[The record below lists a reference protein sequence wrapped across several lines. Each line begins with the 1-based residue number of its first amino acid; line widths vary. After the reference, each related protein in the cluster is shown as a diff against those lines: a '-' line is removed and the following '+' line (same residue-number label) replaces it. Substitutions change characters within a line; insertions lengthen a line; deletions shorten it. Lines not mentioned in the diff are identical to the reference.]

1 MDDTTTDT
9 VAEEPSRYLFDVSFD
24 ADQIA
29 RAEAEAKAQEEAPP
43 EPTFTLL
50 QIDEARKQGYDE
62 GVLAG
67 REEASSGIENSIGQ
81 TLEQIAQQLPAIIQT
96 QSAANEQMM
105 ANAAEIAVTVM
116 RKLMPTLLERHGAA
130 EIDALLSDCVSN
142 LIDQPKIRIRVAA
155 DHAATVEER
164 LEGLVA
170 ASGFD
175 GRFIVEPDE
184 AMQPTDCSIDWPGGG
199 IEKRCD
205 DIWAQIDTALE
216 RFLGQFGKETP
227 DPAPNVG
234 EADQATMPPAE
245 AATGADID
253 ESDDMT
259 AQPAAD
265 ADAQSIPAD
274 TEAPAEPAVNHAAD
288 DTADASAGPDG
299 DMANELAEPQDRA
312 PIPDDETK
320 TIDPEAPA

>member
-9 VAEEPSRYLFDVSFD
+9 VTEEPSRYLFDVSFD

-29 RAEAEAKAQEEAPP
+29 RAEAEAKAKEEEPP

-67 REEASSGIENSIGQ
+67 REEASGGIENSISQ
-81 TLEQIAQQLPAIIQT
+81 TLERIAQQLPTIVQA

-105 ANAAEIAVTVM
+105 ANAAEIAVTIM
-116 RKLMPTLLERHGAA
+116 RKLMPALLERHGAA

-142 LIDQPKIRIRVAA
+142 LIDEPKIRIRVAA

-164 LEGLVA
+164 LESLVS

-175 GRFIVEPDE
+175 GRFLVEPDE
-184 AMQPTDCSIDWPGGG
+184 TMQPTDCCIDWPGGG
-199 IEKRCD
+199 VEKRSD

-216 RFLGQFGKETP
+216 RFLAHYGQDNPTP
-227 DPAPNVG
+227 ASDR
-234 EADQATMPPAE
+234 DQADPHTTPATEAAAVDVTTDVAVEPPAN
-245 AATGADID
+245 ID
-253 ESDDMT
+253 APVE
-259 AQPAAD
+259 PAANH
-265 ADAQSIPAD
+265 
-274 TEAPAEPAVNHAAD
+274 TAE
-288 DTADASAGPDG
+288 DTAAVSAAPDDVPTG
-299 DMANELAEPQDRA
+299 SPEEPQDGIS
-312 PIPDDETK
+312 PPEDEMK
-320 TIDPEAPA
+320 TTDPEAPA